1 MDVVRKIENTET
13 LAGDRPKADV
23 VIAASG
29 HIPVETAFSVEKS
42 DAQSD
47 HTFFSDIIFL

>member
-23 VIAASG
+23 VIDASG
-29 HIPVETAFSVEKS
+29 HIPVETAFSVEKA
-42 DAQSD
+42 DA
-47 HTFFSDIIFL
+47 